1 MYSSTSTCRERA
13 RRDARSRVDEA
24 GRYGYMRVRLRLVR
38 PEEEARTS
46 HTEAKMSAER
56 WMLFSGQQT
65 HRLPSICASGSCLP
79 AYQSNSKRASQRFSK
94 QLEDGQRDMRDGHRG
109 QGGHANK
116 SSSATSTT
124 RWSYFIS
131 ATSYGGDTFLEPDTA
146 SEVQSSHLDSCPT
159 SPQF

>member
-24 GRYGYMRVRLRLVR
+24 GRYGYMRERLRRVR

-46 HTEAKMSAER
+46 HTGPKNER
-56 WMLFSGQQT
+56 REMRFSGQQT
-65 HRLPSICASGSCLP
+65 HRLSSICASGSCLP
-79 AYQSNSKRASQRFSK
+79 TYHSNSKRASQRFSK
-94 QLEDGQRDMRDGHRG
+94 LLEDGQRDMRDGHRR

-131 ATSYGGDTFLEPDTA
+131 ATSCGGDTFLEPDTA

-159 SPQF
+159 NPQF